1 MISSQL
7 QHDLHTFIEYTK
19 TIKIIKNKN
28 YFYIFFFICRSQ
40 TTASPSF
47 NIYRKKPSPSFGYSG
62 RWLFVL
68 FLYLFHRISY
78 FAPLSIFTQHLIY
91 LLLIYSLRS
100 KICFKSIVYSC
111 HMLYMFFFFFYFYS
125 FFFSYYVLFF
135 IFKIIYCCNR

>member
-40 TTASPSF
+40 TTGSPSF

-68 FLYLFHRISY
+68 FLYSFFLYSFYFLNFSLFRKCIGK
-78 FAPLSIFTQHLIY
+78 FC
-91 LLLIYSLRS
+91 
-100 KICFKSIVYSC
+100 KILQGQCFSSNSRFKST
-111 HMLYMFFFFFYFYS
+111 FFKSLLDF
-125 FFFSYYVLFF
+125 LFGIRQF
-135 IFKIIYCCNR
+135 R

>member
-7 QHDLHTFIEYTK
+7 QHDLHIFIEYTK

-40 TTASPSF
+40 TTGSPSF

-68 FLYLFHRISY
+68 FLYS
-78 FAPLSIFTQHLIY
+78 
-91 LLLIYSLRS
+91 
-100 KICFKSIVYSC
+100 
-111 HMLYMFFFFFYFYS
+111 FFLYS
-125 FFFSYYVLFF
+125 FFLYSFYFLNFSLLRKCIGKFCKILQSQCFSSNSRFKSTFFNSLLDFLFGIRQF
-135 IFKIIYCCNR
+135 R

>member
-19 TIKIIKNKN
+19 IIKIIKNKN

-40 TTASPSF
+40 TTGSPSF

-68 FLYLFHRISY
+68 FLYSFFLYSFYFLNFSLFRKCIGK
-78 FAPLSIFTQHLIY
+78 FC
-91 LLLIYSLRS
+91 
-100 KICFKSIVYSC
+100 KILQSQCFPSNSRFKST
-111 HMLYMFFFFFYFYS
+111 FFNSLLDF
-125 FFFSYYVLFF
+125 LFGIRQF
-135 IFKIIYCCNR
+135 R

>member
-7 QHDLHTFIEYTK
+7 QRDLHIFIEYTK

-40 TTASPSF
+40 TTGSPSF

-68 FLYLFHRISY
+68 FLYSFFLYSFYFLNFSLFRKCIGK
-78 FAPLSIFTQHLIY
+78 FC
-91 LLLIYSLRS
+91 
-100 KICFKSIVYSC
+100 KILQSQCFSSNSRFKST
-111 HMLYMFFFFFYFYS
+111 FFNSLLDF
-125 FFFSYYVLFF
+125 LFGIRQF
-135 IFKIIYCCNR
+135 R

>member
-19 TIKIIKNKN
+19 IIKIIKNKN

-40 TTASPSF
+40 TTGSPSF

-68 FLYLFHRISY
+68 FLYSFFLYSFYFFNFSLFRKCIGK
-78 FAPLSIFTQHLIY
+78 FC
-91 LLLIYSLRS
+91 
-100 KICFKSIVYSC
+100 KILQSQCFSSNSRFKST
-111 HMLYMFFFFFYFYS
+111 FFNSLLDF
-125 FFFSYYVLFF
+125 LFGIRQF
-135 IFKIIYCCNR
+135 R

>member
-19 TIKIIKNKN
+19 IIKIIKNKN

-40 TTASPSF
+40 TTGSPSF

-68 FLYLFHRISY
+68 FLYSFFLYSFYFLNFSLFRKCIGK
-78 FAPLSIFTQHLIY
+78 FC
-91 LLLIYSLRS
+91 
-100 KICFKSIVYSC
+100 KILQSQCFSSNSRFKST
-111 HMLYMFFFFFYFYS
+111 FFNSLLDF
-125 FFFSYYVLFF
+125 LFGIRQF
-135 IFKIIYCCNR
+135 R

>member
-40 TTASPSF
+40 TTGSPSF

-68 FLYLFHRISY
+68 FLYSFFLYSFYFLNFSLFRKCIGK
-78 FAPLSIFTQHLIY
+78 FC
-91 LLLIYSLRS
+91 
-100 KICFKSIVYSC
+100 KILQGQCFSSNSCFKSTFFNS
-111 HMLYMFFFFFYFYS
+111 LLDFFFGIRQF
-125 FFFSYYVLFF
+125 
-135 IFKIIYCCNR
+135 R